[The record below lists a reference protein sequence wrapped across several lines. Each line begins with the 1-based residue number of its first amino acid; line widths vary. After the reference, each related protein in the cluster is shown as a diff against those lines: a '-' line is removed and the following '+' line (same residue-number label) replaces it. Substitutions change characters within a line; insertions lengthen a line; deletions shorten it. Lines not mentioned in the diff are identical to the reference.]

1 MARYKGFS
9 TVGRYKKFR
18 VTDVALVKQDLLNHF
33 AIRRGEKLM
42 NPEFGSIIWNCLYEP
57 ITDEVRGIIIDDVT
71 KIVNYDPRT
80 QIIDITIDQ
89 YDTGLQLEI
98 DIEYVTTSQQER
110 LVLSFDRDSG
120 LSAQS

>member
-1 MARYKGFS
+1 
-9 TVGRYKKFR
+9 
-18 VTDVALVKQDLLNHF
+18 VTDVELVKQDLLNHF

-57 ITDEVRGIIIDDVT
+57 ITDEIRGIIIDDVT

-80 QIIDITIDQ
+80 QVVDITIDQ

>member
-18 VTDVALVKQDLLNHF
+18 VTDVELVKQDLLNHF

-57 ITDEVRGIIIDDVT
+57 ITDEIRGIIIDDVT

-80 QIIDITIDQ
+80 QVVDITIDQ

>member
-57 ITDEVRGIIIDDVT
+57 ITDEIRGIIIDDVT

-80 QIIDITIDQ
+80 QVVDITIDQ